1 MKGLTGIELILAGL
15 PVFKFELIKGL
26 TGFEMIIEGFTNF

>member
-15 PVFKFELIKGL
+15 AVFKFELIIGL
-26 TGFEMIIEGFTNF
+26 TGFEMIIEGFTNS